1 MDSDLT
7 MGDQQHF
14 EKAWEKVDNLFFQ
27 SRRAKKSKIADEIVA
42 YKRF

>member
-14 EKAWEKVDNLFFQ
+14 EKAWEKVDNLF
-27 SRRAKKSKIADEIVA
+27 SKAEELKRA
-42 YKRF
+42 R